1 MTFEAEYEP
10 EEALALCEELRQ
22 ETEEI
27 LRPVHLALE
36 EIKLDRERFFNH
48 SVWSVVERPRK
59 EERESIISE
68 YIKEVCK

>member
-1 MTFEAEYEP
+1 MTFEAEYEL

-36 EIKLDRERFFNH
+36 EIKLDR
-48 SVWSVVERPRK
+48 
-59 EERESIISE
+59 
-68 YIKEVCK
+68 